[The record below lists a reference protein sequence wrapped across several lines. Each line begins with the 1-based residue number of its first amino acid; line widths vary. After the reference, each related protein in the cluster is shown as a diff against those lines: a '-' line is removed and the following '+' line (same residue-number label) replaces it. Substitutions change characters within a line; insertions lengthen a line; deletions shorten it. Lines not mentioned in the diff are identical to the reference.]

1 MSVCLNKAMAKNV
14 TIRDI
19 AAEAGVSIA
28 LVSFVMNNR
37 IEADGKKKYRVSEET
52 RQRILEVAKRLNY
65 QPNSAARSLRKG
77 RSQVIGA
84 IVSDISNV
92 FYGEIAK
99 ILEEIA
105 FSKGYTVLIGS
116 TDENPEKMDTIVHSF
131 IDKGVD
137 GFLIVPCEHSQETVD
152 YIIKSQIPFV
162 VMDRRDMDLPA
173 PKIVLDNIQAMSH
186 AVELLLAKGLK
197 KIEMISYTM
206 RVSSISEREQGFI
219 RTMENAGLSV
229 SDEAIHRAPFEQ
241 INDYVSGI
249 LPDILER
256 KVEGLVFATNSLTIA
271 TIKALCGMGI
281 NVQEDIMLVGFD
293 NSDVYDLFRPQIS
306 HIQQPVEEICQKA
319 MNMLFEIIEEKRPQE
334 NETIELES
342 IVVL

>member
-1 MSVCLNKAMAKNV
+1 MTKNV

-84 IVSDISNV
+84 VVSDISNI

-116 TDENPEKMDTIVHSF
+116 TDESPEKMDTIVHSF

-137 GFLIVPCEHSQETVD
+137 GFLIVPCEHSQKTMNH
-152 YIIKSQIPFV
+152 IIKSQIPFV
-162 VMDRRDMDLPA
+162 VMDRRDMNLPA
-173 PKIVLDNIQAMSH
+173 PKIVLNNIKAMSH
-186 AVELLLAKGLK
+186 AVDLLISKGIR

-206 RVSSISEREQGFI
+206 RVSSISEREEGFL
-219 RTMENAGLSV
+219 RTMGKAGLEV
-229 SDEAIHRAPFEQ
+229 SENAIHRAPFEK
-241 INDYVSGI
+241 IGEYVESI

-271 TIKALCGMGI
+271 TIKALYGMGI

-293 NSDVYDLFRPQIS
+293 NSDVYDLFRPQIP
-306 HIQQPVEEICQKA
+306 HIQQPIEEICHKS
-319 MNMLFEIIEEKRPQE
+319 MEMLFEIIEEKRPQE
-334 NETIELES
+334 NEDIELEG
-342 IVVL
+342 IVIL